1 MLMNFSDCLLVGIGG
16 FAGAICRF
24 GIAHSSRLLWATS
37 FPLGT
42 LIANLAGCFLIGM
55 LIGSGKSDTNHHLR
69 LSFGVGFLGALTTF
83 STFGAETMHHA
94 QNGAP
99 WLAGLNVAVNL
110 IGGLLAV
117 LAGIALGQRFFQRI
131 L

>member
-1 MLMNFSDCLLVGIGG
+1 MNFSDCLLVGAGG

-24 GIAHSSRLLWATS
+24 GIAHWSRLAWATS
-37 FPLGT
+37 FPVGT
-42 LIANLAGCFLIGM
+42 LIANLIGCFLIGV
-55 LIGSGKSDTNHHLR
+55 LIGSGKADTNHHLR

-94 QNGAP
+94 QNGAA

-110 IGGLLAV
+110 VGGLLAV
-117 LAGIALGQRFFQRI
+117 VAGIALGQRLFQRI
-131 L
+131 S

>member
-1 MLMNFSDCLLVGIGG
+1 MNFSDCLLVGAGG
-16 FAGAICRF
+16 FTGAVCRF
-24 GIAHSSRLLWATS
+24 GIAHVSRFLWATS

-42 LIANLAGCFLIGM
+42 LIANLVGCFLIGV
-55 LIGSGKSDTNHHLR
+55 LIGSGKADTNHHLR

-94 QNGAP
+94 QNGAA
-99 WLAGLNVAVNL
+99 WIAGLNVAVNL

-117 LAGIALGQRFFQRI
+117 FVGMALGQRLFQRAA
-131 L
+131 